1 MLEIIIELLK
11 KLRENFKPVINV
23 KVNKS
28 EVLTMIE
35 IWKNPGQT
43 IKYYVNAVNLE
54 YGSFTYL
61 ADKLVKKGM
70 IERINMQDDKREKTL
85 KLTGKG
91 LTLAKDIHKQ
101 FTNHLSKQLGVLN
114 SENFKELNNVIQI
127 LDKISK
133 KLDGER

>member
-1 MLEIIIELLK
+1 MVKINQVETEKMLEIIIELLK

-35 IWKNPGQT
+35 IWKNPGRT

-61 ADKLVKKGM
+61 ADKLVKKGI
-70 IERINMQDDKREKTL
+70 IERIKNSNTD
-85 KLTGKG
+85 TG
-91 LTLAKDIHKQ
+91 
-101 FTNHLSKQLGVLN
+101 
-114 SENFKELNNVIQI
+114 
-127 LDKISK
+127 
-133 KLDGER
+133 